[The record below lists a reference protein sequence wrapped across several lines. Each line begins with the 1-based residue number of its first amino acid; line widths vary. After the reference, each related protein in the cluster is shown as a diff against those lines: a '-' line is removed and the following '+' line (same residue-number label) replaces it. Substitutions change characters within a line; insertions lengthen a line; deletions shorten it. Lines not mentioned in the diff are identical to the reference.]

1 MKCKKRLAGAL
12 LIVLSACQPSGPG
25 LIANDGSLTLVSEG
39 YEFTEGPAS
48 DSLGNVYFT
57 DQPNNRI
64 LKWDSGTGEVSVYM
78 EPAGRANGLYVD
90 RQGHLVAAA
99 DEVFQLWKI
108 DRNKQY
114 EVLAGEYNG
123 QKFNGPNDLWIDP
136 EGGIYFTDPYYQRP
150 YWERTE
156 KEIEQERVYYLSPD
170 KKEISIA
177 AENLVQ
183 PNGIIGT
190 ADATT
195 LYVADIG
202 DNKTYAY
209 EILGNGILGKASL
222 FAEMGSDGMTIDDQG
237 NLYLTG
243 DGVTVL
249 DPAGEK
255 ILHIPVPE
263 EWTAN
268 VTFGGKDQRT
278 LFITAMDALYSLP
291 MKVKGTRF

>member
-1 MKCKKRLAGAL
+1 MKMNRNFAAL
-12 LIVLSACQPSGPG
+12 LLLLLVGCKPSDHG
-25 LIANDGSLTLVSEG
+25 LIANDGSLTLVADG
-39 YEFTEGPAS
+39 YQFTEGPAS

-64 LKWDSGTGEVSVYM
+64 LKWDSSTGKVSVYL

-108 DRNKQY
+108 DRNKQH
-114 EVLAGEYNG
+114 EILAANFEGR
-123 QKFNGPNDLWIDP
+123 KFNGPNDLWIDKQ
-136 EGGIYFTDPYYQRP
+136 GGIYFTDPYYQRP

-170 KKEISIA
+170 KKEIRVA
-177 AENLVQ
+177 ADNLVQ
-183 PNGIIGT
+183 PNGIIGS
-190 ADATT
+190 ADGTT
-195 LYVADIG
+195 LYIADIG

-209 EILGNGILGKASL
+209 QIAENGELVNRRL
-222 FAEMGSDGMTIDDQG
+222 FAGMGSDGMTLDEHG

-249 DPAGEK
+249 DATGKK

-268 VTFGGKDQRT
+268 VTFGGKDQKT